1 VRIRLFAI
9 IAVAA
14 FAVIPGCSKDEA
26 KDQPAGAAEAASPAS
41 SDAGLPAGTPGAPGA
56 LKGVPAQLP
65 DVVARVNGVP
75 VKKDEL
81 QMAITN
87 LEGRAG
93 AAVPAEQ
100 RDTVYRQVL
109 DRIVGYHLLVQEARA
124 RKFEAPPWD
133 VDKRLSDI
141 KSQFP
146 SEQAFKEMLQQRG
159 MTEDRLRQETAETI
173 AVNAMLEKEYESLV
187 AATDDEVR
195 TFYDGNK
202 PRFREEASV
211 HASHILIRLEANAD
225 VAARTKAR
233 AQIEDLQAQV
243 KKGANFAELA
253 TKHSQDPG
261 SAPKGGDLGF
271 FARGQMVPAFEEA
284 AFATKIGQVSGV
296 VETPFGFHLIKV
308 AETKPGRDVGFDEV
322 KEQIREYLKQQVRE
336 QKSQSFIDQLKAK
349 GKIEVLI

>member
-1 VRIRLFAI
+1 
-9 IAVAA
+9 
-14 FAVIPGCSKDEA
+14 
-26 KDQPAGAAEAASPAS
+26 
-41 SDAGLPAGTPGAPGA
+41 
-56 LKGVPAQLP
+56 VPAQLP
-65 DVVARVNGVP
+65 DVVATVNGVP

-109 DRIVGYHLLVQEARA
+109 DRIVGYHLLVQEAKA

-146 SEQAFKEMLQQRG
+146 NEQAFRDMLQQRG
-159 MTEDRLRQETAETI
+159 MTEDRLRKETAETI

-195 TFYDGNK
+195 KFYDGNK
-202 PRFREEASV
+202 PRFREQASV
-211 HASHILIRLEANAD
+211 HASHILIRLEQNAD
-225 VAARTKAR
+225 AAARTKAR
-233 AQIEDLQAQV
+233 AQIEDIQAQV

-253 TKHSQDPG
+253 KKHSQDPG
-261 SAPKGGDLGF
+261 SAPNGGDLGF
-271 FARGQMVPAFEEA
+271 FTRGQMVPAFDEA
-284 AFATKIGQVSGV
+284 AFATKVGQVSGV

-322 KEQIREYLKQQVRE
+322 KEQI
-336 QKSQSFIDQLKAK
+336 ANT
-349 GKIEVLI
+349 

>member
-1 VRIRLFAI
+1 VRTRLFAI
-9 IAVAA
+9 IALTTL
-14 FAVIPGCSKDEA
+14 AVVPGCNRNKDA
-26 KDQPAGAAEAASPAS
+26 DPSAAAPAAASAAGVPGAAGALTA
-41 SDAGLPAGTPGAPGA
+41 
-56 LKGVPAQLP
+56 VPAQLP
-65 DVVARVNGVP
+65 DVVAKVNGVL

-81 QMAITN
+81 QMAIAN

-109 DRIVGYHLLVQEARA
+109 DRIVGYHLLVQEARV

-133 VDKRLSDI
+133 VDKRLTDI

-146 SEQAFKEMLQQRG
+146 SEQAFKDMLQQRG
-159 MTEDRLRQETAETI
+159 MTEERLRQETAETI
-173 AVNAMLEKEYESLV
+173 SVNAMLEKEFESLV

-195 TFYDGNK
+195 KFYEGNK
-202 PRFREEASV
+202 PRFREDATV
-211 HASHILIRLEANAD
+211 HASHILIRVEEKAD
-225 VAARTKAR
+225 AAARTKAR
-233 AQIEDLQAQV
+233 ALIETIQTQV
-243 KKGANFAELA
+243 KKGGNFAELA
-253 TKHSQDPG
+253 KQHSQDPG

-284 AFATKIGQVSGV
+284 AFATKAGQVSGI
-296 VETPFGFHLIKV
+296 VETPFGYHLIKV

-336 QKSQSFIDQLKAK
+336 QKSQAFIDQLKAK
-349 GKIEVLI
+349 GKVEILI

>member
-1 VRIRLFAI
+1 VRTRLFAI
-9 IAVAA
+9 ITLIALAV
-14 FAVIPGCSKDEA
+14 VPGCNKTKDA
-26 KDQPAGAAEAASPAS
+26 DTSAAASAAATPAGV
-41 SDAGLPAGTPGAPGA
+41 PGAP
-56 LKGVPAQLP
+56 KTVPAELP
-65 DVVARVNGVP
+65 DIVAKVNGVL

-109 DRIVGYHLLVQEARA
+109 DRIVGYHLLVQEAKV

-146 SEQAFKEMLQQRG
+146 SEQAFKDMLQQRG

-173 AVNAMLEKEYESLV
+173 AVNAMLEKEFESLV

-195 TFYDGNK
+195 KFYEGNK
-202 PRFREEASV
+202 PRFREEATV
-211 HASHILIRLEANAD
+211 HASHILIRVEQNAD
-225 VAARTKAR
+225 AAARTKAR
-233 AQIEDLQAQV
+233 AQIESIQAQI
-243 KKGANFAELA
+243 KKGGNFAELA
-253 TKHSQDPG
+253 TTHSQDPG
-261 SAPKGGDLGF
+261 SAAKGGDLGF

-284 AFATKIGQVSGV
+284 AFTTKVGQVSGI
-296 VETPFGFHLIKV
+296 VETPFGYHLIKV

-336 QKSQSFIDQLKAK
+336 QKSQAFIDQLKAK
-349 GKIEVLI
+349 GKVEILI